1 MCFLLAGVREQLMIF
16 LQIYP
21 ISFFFLELKI
31 SITIEPIGFSLPGDL
46 QIDPLM
52 VLGHFI
58 YLDLRIV

>member
-16 LQIYP
+16 LQKYP
-21 ISFFFLELKI
+21 VRFFCLKLKI

-52 VLGHFI
+52 VLGYFI